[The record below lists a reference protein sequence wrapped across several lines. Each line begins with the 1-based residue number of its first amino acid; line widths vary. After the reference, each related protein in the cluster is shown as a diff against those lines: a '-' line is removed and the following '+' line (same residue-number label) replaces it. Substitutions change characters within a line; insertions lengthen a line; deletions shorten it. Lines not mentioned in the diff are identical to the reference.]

1 MFCEGDYQHKG
12 LCEKNTF
19 EGHVVQ
25 QDGFVAKL
33 QRWKSKDVI
42 LTPIFALDVIGI
54 REHVLGIVSA
64 VIEVILETL
73 CS

>member
-1 MFCEGDYQHKG
+1 MLCSVKELISIKG
-12 LCEKNTF
+12 YVKKITF

-42 LTPIFALDVIGI
+42 LTPIFALDVIG
-54 REHVLGIVSA
+54 V
-64 VIEVILETL
+64 
-73 CS
+73 